1 MAILEYSIPTRI
13 EFGVDSLA
21 RLGRFAAGLGDRA
34 LVVCDHFLR
43 QSGTIHTIE
52 DILKSKKINAIV
64 YDAVYPSAD
73 SRQVDEVA
81 LIARRSRSNL
91 VVGVGGSRVC
101 NLARIAAFL
110 GRNEGD
116 VHDYL
121 HGRQGC
127 GERVAYIQIPT
138 LFREVYALT
147 ASAFTT
153 DAADQANK
161 VLTLEGLGTDV
172 LLVDPVIMADLP
184 AATALNTA
192 LDILSLS
199 IEGYISLKIHPIVE
213 PVLLR
218 GVEIVYYNL
227 AAYIDSPQN
236 VTLREKLCTAGLFTA
251 LAGAVT
257 GFGLSFALAMGMNGR
272 NRVSKSLVSALLL
285 PHMIEFNQSVAA
297 GRFAK
302 IARVMGKDTAGLG
315 ETDAAALAIQGV
327 AELLDGFRDR
337 LPSSFRELG
346 IEKDDLTEAA
356 EVAIR
361 FEDVNSIPRKAAFE
375 NLMEILLKAY

>member
-1 MAILEYSIPTRI
+1 MAILDFSVPTKI

-52 DILKSKKINAIV
+52 DILRSKKINAIV

-73 SRQVDEVA
+73 SQQLDEIA
-81 LIARRSRSNL
+81 LIVRRSRTNL
-91 VVGVGGSRVC
+91 VVGVGGARVC
-101 NLARIAAFL
+101 NMARIAAFL
-110 GRNEGD
+110 GRNEGE
-116 VHDYL
+116 VQDYL
-121 HGRQGC
+121 HGRQGG
-127 GERVAYIQIPT
+127 GERISYIQIPT

-147 ASAFTT
+147 NSAFTT

-161 VLTLEGLGTDV
+161 VLTLDGLGTDV
-172 LLVDPVIMADLP
+172 LVIDPVIMADLP
-184 AATALNTA
+184 VTTALHTA

-251 LAGAVT
+251 LAGVVT
-257 GFGLSFALAMGMNGR
+257 GFGLGFALAMGMNGR

-285 PHMIEFNQSVAA
+285 PHVIEFNQAVAA
-297 GRFAK
+297 SRFAK
-302 IARVMGKDTAGLG
+302 VARVMGKDVSGLG
-315 ETDAAALAIQGV
+315 DTEAAALAIQGV
-327 AELLDGFRDR
+327 RELMSGFREK
-337 LPSSFRELG
+337 LPASFRDLG

-375 NLMEILLKAY
+375 NLMELLEKAY